1 MPEPIPADAPESAAS
16 PASPLELPAERPP
29 CGIIMK
35 GGITSGVV
43 YPKAAAV
50 IAEKFRFRQVGGTS
64 AGAIAAA
71 ATAAAELGRQSG
83 RYEPSTT
90 YPDPFAELADLPRI
104 LGEPS
109 GLAGRSKL
117 SSLFQPQERTRP
129 LFDLLLAALDAPKG
143 AGGRWGA
150 IARQAGRSFPR
161 DLAAGR
167 RWGLWAF
174 LGGLVVFGPAI
185 YACGYFALAPASDG
199 TRVVAAAGGAL
210 LIALWTVVTLLAR
223 QAGGILGAGR
233 AVLNSALH
241 DIAANDYGLCSGFHT
256 GSQDDPR
263 QDEPPL
269 TEWLYGYL
277 NKLAGLPRDRPLTF
291 GDLWGAEYTRYL
303 KATPAQRRRD
313 WATPPEPAI
322 ELEVMSTCVSLGRPF
337 RLPDFSGRH
346 GEFRFRRAEMARL
359 FPDAVVTWMEA
370 NSVASSWEG
379 FQKMPHPADLPVIV
393 AVRMSLSFP
402 ILFSA
407 VPLYS
412 RDKRRVGPDGTPLPP
427 EPCWFSDGG
436 ITSNFPMHLF
446 EGDEPIPRWPV
457 FGLNLRQPRSDD
469 DPLNPRHRTTIVN
482 TNQHDELH
490 TAWWTRWEADPHART
505 NLGGFLG
512 GILNA
517 AQNWSDNLQATMP
530 GFRERIA
537 HIHLSTAEGGINL
550 NMPEAAIT
558 AIAGAGEEAAKGLN
572 ELFLRN
578 EITPSKGG
586 TPVTWGNYRWWRFR
600 SFMAALQPVLTR
612 FAARLDEKDD
622 FARLLDEA
630 RAMDAAISYEWN
642 RNEETRKKARA
653 AALDGVAA
661 IQEVVESWDA
671 ENAAAERTDY
681 EKGAP
686 QPRPLLRVSPRI

>member
-1 MPEPIPADAPESAAS
+1 
-16 PASPLELPAERPP
+16 
-29 CGIIMK
+29 MK

-83 RYEPSTT
+83 KK
-90 YPDPFAELADLPRI
+90 PDAFKELADLPHL
-104 LGEPS
+104 LGKPS
-109 GLAGRSKL
+109 KLTGRSKL
-117 SSLFQPQERTRP
+117 SSLFQPQEKTRP
-129 LFDLLLAALDAPKG
+129 LFDLLLAVLETPKG
-143 AGGRWGA
+143 EATRWGA
-150 IARQAGRSFPR
+150 VARQAGQSFPK

-167 RWGLWAF
+167 RWGLCAF
-174 LGGLVVFGPAI
+174 LGGLVVFGPAL
-185 YACGYFALAPASDG
+185 YACIHFAASPPSDG
-199 TRVVAAAGGAL
+199 IRIVAAAGAAL
-210 LIALWTVVTLLAR
+210 LLALWTVVTLLAR
-223 QAGGILGAGR
+223 TAGGILGAGR
-233 AVLNSALH
+233 AVLTSALT
-241 DIAANDYGLCSGFHT
+241 DIAANDYGLCSGYHT
-256 GSQDDPR
+256 GQSDDR
-263 QDEPPL
+263 NSEEPPL

-277 NKLAGLPRDRPLTF
+277 NHLAGKPLDSPLTF
-291 GDLWGAEYTRYL
+291 GDLWGPEYTRYI
-303 KATPAQRRRD
+303 KATPAVQKRD
-313 WATPPEPAI
+313 WKTPPEPVI

-337 RLPDFSGRH
+337 RLPFFSGRH
-346 GEFRFRRAEMARL
+346 GEFRFRPEELRRF
-359 FPDAVVTWMEA
+359 FPRPVVDWMVE
-370 NSVASSWEG
+370 NSAASSWDG

-412 RDKRRVGPDGTPLPP
+412 RDKRRVGLEGEGLPP

-446 EGDEPIPRWPV
+446 EGEEPIPRWPI
-457 FGLNLRQPRSDD
+457 FGLNLRQPRPDD
-469 DPLNPRHRTTIVN
+469 DPNAPKYRTTVVD
-482 TNQHDELH
+482 TNQHAELH
-490 TAWWTRWEADPHART
+490 TAWWTRWEKDPNART

-550 NMPEAAIT
+550 NMPEATIT
-558 AIAGAGEEAAKGLN
+558 TIAGAGEEAAKGLN

-578 EITPSKGG
+578 ELTPRNPPPLKNG

-600 SFMAALQPVLTR
+600 SFMAALQPILNR
-612 FAARLDEKDD
+612 FAARLDPQDD
-622 FARLLDEA
+622 FAHLLDEA
-630 RAMDAAISYEWN
+630 EAMNEPISYEWSTKH
-642 RNEETRKKARA
+642 REERE
-653 AALDGVAA
+653 AALKGVHE
-661 IQEVVESWDA
+661 ITRVVTEWNTPDA
-671 ENAAAERTDY
+671 LDAVADY
-681 EKGAP
+681 EKEAP
-686 QPRPLLRVSPRI
+686 SPRPQLRISPRI